1 MGNMFSVMPE
11 EDIGARSSTTI
22 KGNKVSFTM
31 RTGREVTKAYIPVKK
46 TSLRTTPKKPKALRG
61 RP

>member
-1 MGNMFSVMPE
+1 MIKYATGGTKIKSDNVFHTWRSV
-11 EDIGARSSTTI
+11 S
-22 KGNKVSFTM
+22 
-31 RTGREVTKAYIPVKK
+31 EVTNAYVSVKK